1 MTTEIPEDIMK
12 AARECARQSVERP
25 YNQKS
30 TERAAQSIARALLA
44 ERERNET
51 RIHELEAQ
59 VASWI
64 ETVNRQEKAIAAA
77 ADQHAGAIQRERQ
90 RCAAIAATFNPVDKA
105 IVPAQLGIA
114 SEILG
119 ERGRAKVECIKI
131 ALDVAKSFKV
141 DGSHS
146 TSHNESKRAGAEAV
160 AVAILK
166 GAPND
171 H

>member
-12 AARECARQSVERP
+12 AARECYALTAPGLKKLVLDGACDAFQEVQ
-25 YNQKS
+25 N
-30 TERAAQSIARALLA
+30 IARAILA

-51 RIHELEAQ
+51 RIRELEAQ

-90 RCAAIAATFNPVDKA
+90 RCAAIAATFNPADKA
-105 IVPAQLGIA
+105 SVPAQLGIA

-119 ERGRAKVECIKI
+119 ATNG
-131 ALDVAKSFKV
+131 
-141 DGSHS
+141 
-146 TSHNESKRAGAEAV
+146 N
-160 AVAILK
+160 
-166 GAPND
+166 
-171 H
+171 